1 VKIQRLI
8 FVLTATI
15 FSLTLVAGVA
25 FAEKDCYV
33 FDKDRH
39 LTIIDEDGEQY
50 EMFFAKGG
58 QIRVVESATGEVMTD
73 IDLEELAEG
82 ISSIV
87 GEAMS
92 GVHEALA
99 EISQL
104 DFSFDWD
111 GDDSRLHCVID
122 DDDFDL
128 DIDFD
133 ELGEKLAEALEG
145 LDEID
150 FDDEMNFDGHRFVF
164 EADDDDLGEEM
175 DVLRE
180 EISELRKEIKQL
192 RRRQRR

>member
-8 FVLTATI
+8 LVLTATL

-50 EMFFAKGG
+50 EMFFDKGG
-58 QIRVVESATGEVMTD
+58 EIRVIESATGEVVTE

-82 ISSIV
+82 ITSIV

-111 GDDSRLHCVID
+111 GDDSRMHCVID
-122 DDDFDL
+122 DDDFDFE
-128 DIDFD
+128 IDFD
-133 ELGEKLAEALEG
+133 EIGEQLAEALEE
-145 LDEID
+145 LENID
-150 FDDEMNFDGHRFVF
+150 FDDEIRIDGRRFNLDTDG
-164 EADDDDLGEEM
+164 EKLDEEM
-175 DVLRE
+175 DSLRD

>member
-8 FVLTATI
+8 LVLTATL

-50 EMFFAKGG
+50 EMFFEKGG
-58 QIRVVESATGEVMTD
+58 EIRVVESATGEVMTE

-82 ISSIV
+82 ISNIV

-111 GDDSRLHCVID
+111 GDESRLHCVID

-133 ELGEKLAEALEG
+133 
-145 LDEID
+145 DETH
-150 FDDEMNFDGHRFVF
+150 FDGHRFVF
-164 EADDDDLGEEM
+164 DADDDDLDEEM

-180 EISELRKEIKQL
+180 EISELRREIKQL